1 MENSKTQ
8 QRYQTYKKDPNGKFR
23 KNTIPEKKDSLA
35 GSNSRMDLRE
45 KHVRNLNKSV
55 EII

>member
-1 MENSKTQ
+1 MEIL
-8 QRYQTYKKDPNGKFR
+8 GKIQYL
-23 KNTIPEKKDSLA
+23 KEKDSLA